1 METTLSP
8 LAPETE
14 AVVLAQHGGPVT
26 VPGSQQEY
34 VVMTMQA
41 YRDLLGI
48 GTEEEYQASL
58 AALRRSLA
66 DVEAGRT
73 TDADEFFDE
82 FERRYKV

>member
-1 METTLSP
+1 METALSP

-26 VPGSQQEY
+26 VPGSQQDY

-48 GTEEEYQASL
+48 GTEEGVQERYSDIAS
-58 AALRRSLA
+58 S
-66 DVEAGRT
+66 ETGRQ
-73 TDADEFFDE
+73 
-82 FERRYKV
+82 RVSR

>member
-1 METTLSP
+1 METALSP

-26 VPGSQQEY
+26 VPGSQENY

-41 YRDLLGI
+41 YRELLGI

-58 AALRRSLA
+58 DSLRKSLA

-82 FERRYKV
+82 LERRYEV

>member
-1 METTLSP
+1 METEIFP
-8 LAPETE
+8 LASETE

-26 VPGSQQEY
+26 MRGNEQDY

-41 YRDLLGI
+41 YRELLGI
-48 GTEEEYQASL
+48 GTEEEFAASV

-73 TDADEFFDE
+73 MDADEFFDE
-82 FERRYKV
+82 LERRYEV